1 MQDEAV
7 FSILSKCFAPVEK
20 TEWDAISK
28 PAQWAD
34 FLNGARRALQDEKTF
49 GYQTSAVER
58 LGRKCPLQEFLEA
71 GEVRA
76 LFAPPTYSEKQT
88 FAARHFVGG
97 LPQSAVPV
105 ESLYRRWSSNPR
117 NEAPFSHKTGL
128 YGSDSALYMAEVA
141 ERLGLSVPDRFA
153 ACPDHL
159 ALELDLV
166 SVLIRSGMHVEAR
179 RYLAERFEWL
189 TAFRLRLLGLGDDA
203 AFYIG
208 LVDVVLGIRAQQ
220 GLGDEENARSDRA
233 MASGA
238 VS

>member
-7 FSILSKCFAPVEK
+7 FSVLSKCFAPVGED
-20 TEWDAISK
+20 EWNALSK
-28 PAQWAD
+28 PDRWAD

-49 GYQTSAVER
+49 GCETSAVER
-58 LGRKCPLQEFLEA
+58 LGRKCPLQEFLDA

-76 LFAPPTYSEKQT
+76 LFAPPSYGEKER

-97 LPQSAVPV
+97 LPESTVPV
-105 ESLYRRWSSNPR
+105 ESLYRRWSLDPR
-117 NEAPFSHKTGL
+117 DEAPFSHKTGL
-128 YGSDSALYMAEVA
+128 YGSDSARYMAQMID
-141 ERLGLSVPDRFA
+141 RMGLAVPARFA
-153 ACPDHL
+153 ACPDHV

-166 SVLIRSGMHVEAR
+166 AVLIRSGMRVEAR
-179 RYLAERFEWL
+179 RFLAERFEWL

-208 LVDVVLGIRAQQ
+208 LVDVILGIRAQQ
-220 GLGDEENARSDRA
+220 DQDDEENAQSDRA
-233 MASGA
+233 MARCA